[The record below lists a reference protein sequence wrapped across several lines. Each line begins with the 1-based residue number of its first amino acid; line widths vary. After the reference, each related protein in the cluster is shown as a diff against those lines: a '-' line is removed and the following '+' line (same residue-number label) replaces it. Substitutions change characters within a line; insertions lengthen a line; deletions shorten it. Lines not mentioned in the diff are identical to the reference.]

1 MIQVNI
7 LRDRN
12 EVVKGIDINGHAGY
26 AEYGQDV
33 ICAAVSAL
41 VLNMANSVETFTDDH
56 FEGSVGEDGGSF
68 SFSFPDKISSESQL
82 LMKSLILGLE
92 NFDSGRCND
101 MFKMNLQLFAH
112 KKGVGST
119 KNGRDS
125 ESKRLGAKRAD
136 GQFVLAGN
144 ILYRQRGTKIHP
156 GLNVG
161 IGGDD
166 TLFAKVDGV
175 VKFERKGRDKKQV
188 SVYPQAINE

>member
-41 VLNMANSVETFTDDH
+41 ALNMANSVETFT
-56 FEGSVGEDGGSF
+56 DGGSF

-92 NFDSGRCND
+92 NI
-101 MFKMNLQLFAH
+101 
-112 KKGVGST
+112 
-119 KNGRDS
+119 RD
-125 ESKRLGAKRAD
+125 EYGAEY
-136 GQFVLAGN
+136 
-144 ILYRQRGTKIHP
+144 I
-156 GLNVG
+156 
-161 IGGDD
+161 
-166 TLFAKVDGV
+166 
-175 VKFERKGRDKKQV
+175 KFRFREV
-188 SVYPQAINE
+188 

>member
-56 FEGSVGEDGGSF
+56 FEGSVGEDGGSLSECIDDVDGSVSKLLEFRLLLGDGGSF

-92 NFDSGRCND
+92 NI
-101 MFKMNLQLFAH
+101 
-112 KKGVGST
+112 
-119 KNGRDS
+119 RD
-125 ESKRLGAKRAD
+125 EYGAEY
-136 GQFVLAGN
+136 
-144 ILYRQRGTKIHP
+144 I
-156 GLNVG
+156 
-161 IGGDD
+161 
-166 TLFAKVDGV
+166 
-175 VKFERKGRDKKQV
+175 KFRFREV
-188 SVYPQAINE
+188 